1 MFVEIR
7 FRIHACFMAF
17 IKHVERIEVG
27 IFRID
32 AIRGEA
38 SAQAIAAIVHERDGL
53 QNVAAVMARARLVHD
68 TGNGA
73 SGGNAHVAFTQAA
86 AVKRA
91 CAGCRLLRRFSIV
104 HAAPH
109 FPHWPNPGNSRRG
122 GLVATGAWRC
132 AAPQGLGSE
141 CSVF

>member
-1 MFVEIR
+1 MRSCFSERKCSLRYASV
-7 FRIHACFMAF
+7 FMACFMAF

-53 QNVAAVMARARLVHD
+53 QNVAAVMARARLVHN

-73 SGGNAHVAFTQAA
+73 SGGNAHVA
-86 AVKRA
+86 
-91 CAGCRLLRRFSIV
+91 
-104 HAAPH
+104 
-109 FPHWPNPGNSRRG
+109 SRRPR
-122 GLVATGAWRC
+122 LSSARAR
-132 AAPQGLGSE
+132 AARLRGVSA
-141 CSVF
+141 